1 MPNQRIFYAC
11 QAVAIEAPHE
21 AGTVEVAHGVQSVG
35 VTTNFSL
42 EQAFEL
48 GQIQIYENIEG
59 VPDIEVTLEKVLD
72 GYPLLFFLATRGAGL
87 SATLVERSKLRCNVG
102 LGIFDDGVDV
112 VGSDGN
118 NGAKSANAEV
128 IASGMYM
135 SSVSY
140 NIVTDGNHTES
151 ITLVGNQ
158 KTWSSSPVLV
168 TQARVQA
175 AFHEGG
181 VLSNV
186 GGDEPANNKAGQLHG
201 GIQRREN
208 VNWSASIL
216 PASVIRA
223 IDLTHPN
230 FDTNGNLGGVAP
242 ATGNNVDGNGKPIA
256 HVQSISISTD
266 FSREDVN
273 ELGRKAPYVRT
284 PNFPIEVTCDI
295 ECISVDGDW
304 VQAFEEGYLTGVNA
318 GNNTPEERI
327 LITLDDGT
335 AFELGAKNRLA
346 SVSYGGGDA
355 GGGNAT
361 MTFSYTTFNDLT
373 VTSPTQV

>member
-11 QAVAIEAPHE
+11 QAVAIEAPQ
-21 AGTVEVAHGVQSVG
+21 AGGTVEVAHGVQSVG

-112 VGSDGN
+112 VGTDGAGGTQN
-118 NGAKSANAEV
+118 ANAEV

-135 SSVSY
+135 SSVAY
-140 NIVTDGNHTES
+140 NINTDGNHTES
-151 ITLVGNQ
+151 ISLVGNQ
-158 KTWSSSPVLV
+158 KTWNSSPVLV

-181 VLSNV
+181 GPSNV
-186 GGDEPANNKAGQLHG
+186 GGDIPHNNKAGQLHG

-208 VNWSASIL
+208 VNWAASIL
-216 PASVIRA
+216 PASIIRA
-223 IDLTHPN
+223 IDPLHKAVT
-230 FDTNGNLGGVAP
+230 DVAYNP
-242 ATGNNVDGNGKPIA
+242 AVNNNTDSGGKPIA

-266 FSREDVN
+266 FSREDIN
-273 ELGRKAPYVRT
+273 ELGRKAPYYRS

-295 ECISVDGDW
+295 EVLSTDGDW

-318 GNNTPEERI
+318 GNNTPEETI
-327 LITLDDGT
+327 TITLDDGT
-335 AFELGAKNRLA
+335 KFELGAKNRLS

-361 MTFSYTTFNDLT
+361 MTFSYSTFNDLT
-373 VTSPTQV
+373 VTSPTQ